1 MSTISH
7 CYIGK
12 YITEFSSHV
21 GPEQVSIKQLPAGA
35 RVLKPDSMRTMEF
48 IIDRLNLHIDH
59 EGKVVKQTY
68 G

>member
-1 MSTISH
+1 MSTNPH

-12 YITEFSSHV
+12 YITEFSTESA
-21 GPEQVSIKQLPAGA
+21 PFQVKLSELPKGS

-48 IIDRLNLHIDH
+48 IADRLNLHID
-59 EGKVVKQTY
+59 EQGKVIRQTY